1 MKSTSSGEARREWQE
16 RPRYEVSLDCTHG
29 LSTWLDDITRAAGT
43 GLQRFSRDAYC
54 GAGQRGRRGG
64 GICDE
69 CRARRFFAPARSTF
83 CNATFHQY
91 SRRLRHREGLCY
103 GARRQEM
110 LSGNYRRS
118 RNSSTAKPHGL
129 RISDSVPLASSPCM
143 GTTVLKT
150 RSLVCF
156 SNDTCLPFWRNSM
169 KPPGFSARTTRSP
182 ETLGSFGILVR
193 DVDGV
198 PERFTL
204 RSRTLG
210 GTPGLQVEP
219 NRFAKP
225 RTRTLH

>member
-1 MKSTSSGEARREWQE
+1 MPEMKSRRSGEGRREWQE
-16 RPRYEVSLDCTHG
+16 RERYEVSLECTHG

-156 SNDTCLPFWRNSM
+156 SNDTSLPLWPNSM
-169 KPPGFSARTTRSP
+169 KPPGFSARTTLP
-182 ETLGSFGILVR
+182 PATPGTFGILVR
-193 DVDGV
+193 DVDG
-198 PERFTL
+198 
-204 RSRTLG
+204 
-210 GTPGLQVEP
+210 
-219 NRFAKP
+219 
-225 RTRTLH
+225 